1 MQNFACDNNDFGRWT
16 YLKMRDATTHGCYF
30 VGAMASKQR
39 AHAEKHWPSQE
50 WAWWKQEGSTS
61 HHKTAPVPVECW
73 KHWLLQI
80 QQSRPK
86 FACDKIRTPNAP
98 ITTWLDGGPLKE
110 EIALLPCYVPK
121 RQRSFQSPGK
131 RSCSGL
137 LQKNGA
143 RPQTFLWFSGK
154 KKNVVSQR
162 NGRATHSGAN
172 AQSTP
177 IAKRLL
183 LLICDKRTS
192 ARPSPNPPLVL
203 PFADGWHDVINS
215 NA

>member
-1 MQNFACDNNDFGRWT
+1 MEA
-16 YLKMRDATTHGCYF
+16 
-30 VGAMASKQR
+30 
-39 AHAEKHWPSQE
+39 
-50 WAWWKQEGSTS
+50 GSTS